1 MDDQLDALQHFLSS
15 SSTMNPGCDSVHK
28 PPQRHS
34 NIWTCIELDTSAE
47 QYKLLTN
54 CAKLSSSWGLTD

>member
-34 NIWTCIELDTSAE
+34 NIWTFIELDTSAKNINYL
-47 QYKLLTN
+47 Q
-54 CAKLSSSWGLTD
+54 AVPSSVHVF